1 MVIQSR
7 SYTTAE
13 FEAFISLS
21 ENKGRLFELIN
32 GEIVEKM
39 PTREHA
45 IIAATIATWLNN
57 YLWQNHLGYAA
68 VEARYRPSPDDTKN
82 DRLPDVSYVK
92 DTGKP
97 IETQGSTPY
106 MPDFC
111 VEIKSPDDSV
121 RELREKAQFYLA
133 HGTQLVWLVFPEQ
146 RIVEWY
152 ATDDEGIVAEG
163 GVLEGRDV
171 LPDFKLPVSEI
182 FPKRG

>member
-13 FEAFISLS
+13 FEAFIRQP
-21 ENKGRLFELIN
+21 ENKDRLFELIN

-57 YLWQNHLGYAA
+57 YLWQNNLGYAA
-68 VEARYRPSPDDTKN
+68 VEARHRPAGDNKN
-82 DRLPDVSYVK
+82 DRLPDVSYVA
-92 DTGKP
+92 DTTKP

-106 MPDFC
+106 MPDLC
-111 VEIKSPDDSV
+111 VEIKSPDDTV
-121 RELREKAQFYLA
+121 KEMRDKAHFYLA
-133 HGTQLVWLVFPEQ
+133 HGSRLVWLVFPDQ

-152 ATDDEGIVAEG
+152 AADDEGICGEG
-163 GVLEGRDV
+163 EVLEGRDV
-171 LPDFKLPVSEI
+171 LPGFKLPVSEI